1 MERLKNIEALR
12 NLRALLVR
20 DVYGPGKNVVK
31 VCCGLPCS
39 ALGSHKVAA
48 ALEDE
53 ASASGINVNVVKT
66 GCQGLCQK
74 GPLVRIEPYGYF
86 YRRVY
91 PEHAADIIG
100 TTFQSGMPV
109 RELLY
114 RDSFLDEPA
123 ELLQQHFNQGCL

>member
-12 NLRALLVR
+12 NLRALLVH

-39 ALGSHKVAA
+39 TLGSHKVAA
-48 ALEDE
+48 GAGRRSIKER
-53 ASASGINVNVVKT
+53 SVNVHIVKT

-74 GPLVRIEPYGYF
+74 GPLVQIEPYGYF

-91 PEHAADIIG
+91 PENATDIISA
-100 TTFQSGMPV
+100 TFQSGDACERIV
-109 RELLY
+109 I
-114 RDSFLDEPA
+114 
-123 ELLQQHFNQGCL
+123 QGFFS